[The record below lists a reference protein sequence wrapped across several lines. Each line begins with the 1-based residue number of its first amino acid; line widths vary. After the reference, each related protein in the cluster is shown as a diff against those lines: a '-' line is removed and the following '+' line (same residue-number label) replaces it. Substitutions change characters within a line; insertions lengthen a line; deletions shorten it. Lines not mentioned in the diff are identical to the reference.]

1 MNQTPPNDASKTS
14 DGVPSDDN
22 GLADA
27 ATGKVDDGATSTEAR
42 TEPVDEGPGWMP
54 AIMAATVLVGII
66 GFVFCGFST
75 WVLFQR
81 RTEMAVMT
89 LRGDY
94 LPRLDQSRL
103 DPDTKRS
110 VVEQIGALADDMER
124 GKYENWQSSGI
135 LQRLQRLP
143 VIQWGRLQAVAE
155 VYRADAADDPKSV
168 AVVDRDLSRLLYAI
182 DEGRVTS
189 FDFIDI
195 LKPVQTEDPSDP
207 SGVRLIEPIELKQAE
222 LVFDRVALL
231 LEDLKIPEQRYDDVR
246 LNDIVGDA
254 IQAGANEGSM

>member
-1 MNQTPPNDASKTS
+1 MTAT
-14 DGVPSDDN
+14 PSDDSSAESN
-22 GLADA
+22 DSAPGPIDSPSASA
-27 ATGKVDDGATSTEAR
+27 GGGIRE
-42 TEPVDEGPGWMP
+42 VDEGPGWMP

-110 VVEQIGALADDMER
+110 VVDQIGTLADDMER

-155 VYRADAADDPKSV
+155 VYRSDAPEGSEAL
-168 AVVDRDLSRLLYAI
+168 ATIERDMSRLLYAI
-182 DEGRVTS
+182 GQGRVTS

-195 LKPVQTEDPSDP
+195 LKPVQTEDPNDP
-207 SGVRLIEPIELKQAE
+207 SGVRLIDPIKMDQAK

-231 LEDLKIPEQRYDDVR
+231 LDDLKIPEQRYDDAK
-246 LNDIVGDA
+246 LDEIVEDA
-254 IQAGANEGSM
+254 IRAGADEGSM